1 MGYFRVAIVPGFNI
15 DQGFLLDKK
24 GAFTTINVPG
34 ATLRPMGSTLWA
46 KSWEPSTIP
55 RGYMVFW
62 QLVDLGSASLA
73 RVWALDETL
82 IVTR

>member
-34 ATLRPMGSTLWA
+34 AFHTQAHGINA
-46 KSWEPSTIP
+46 
-55 RGYMVFW
+55 
-62 QLVDLGSASLA
+62 LGKIVGAHNDSKGIHGFLA
-73 RVWALDETL
+73 
-82 IVTR
+82 TR